1 MVPTRELY
9 WNISCHGLMYP
20 LLLIA
25 LTVFFYGFY
34 RRYRF
39 WRIGQADTRPKL
51 VLKRLKAVLIYVLAH
66 KKILKDSY
74 AGIMHLAVFWGFLIL
89 FIGTTV
95 VAAQEHLKLP
105 LLFGNFYLGFSLI
118 LDIFGLIALCGIL
131 MAACRRYILKPE
143 RLDNRSDDLISLLII
158 FLILVSG
165 FFLEGLRI
173 AGTGDP
179 WADWSPVGKFFSLFA
194 ANLSLKNITF
204 LYQIFWWGH
213 LLLVLGFIAY
223 LPYGKLLHII
233 TSPLNIYFRTLEK
246 KEVLPFIDFA
256 NEERESYGLE
266 KLEDFTWRQLLA
278 ADACTR
284 CGRCQDN
291 CPAYLTPKPI
301 SPKQVVQAI
310 KQNFSAAGYK
320 LTLREG
326 MLKAHTAKE
335 TVATEKAVLSLW
347 DNGTIKDS
355 VWSCTTC
362 RACEEEC
369 PVFVEHIERT
379 IELRRNS
386 VLTQDEYPQ
395 ELMLAYRNLENNS
408 NPWGIGWIE
417 RSKWA
422 ENINL
427 EILDEKK
434 EVEYLYWTG
443 CAGSFDYRNK
453 KVSIALAKLL
463 QLAGIE
469 FGILGTEEKCCG
481 DVARRTG
488 NEYLFQQ
495 LAQENIETLQRY
507 NFKKIITAC
516 PHCYNS
522 LKHDYPQLGGS
533 FEVIHHTEIL
543 SDLIKKG
550 KLHLTKKDAAI
561 TYHDSCYLGRY
572 NDIYQPP
579 REILKNIP
587 GLKLLEPKRNK
598 ERSFCCGAG
607 GGRMWMEE
615 TSGPRINQNR
625 AEDILQTGA
634 KLAATACPYCLTM
647 LEDGLKAL
655 NIENIKALDISE
667 ILLEAL
673 STGVNGEE
681 KK

>member
-1 MVPTRELY
+1 
-9 WNISCHGLMYP
+9 
-20 LLLIA
+20 
-25 LTVFFYGFY
+25 
-34 RRYRF
+34 
-39 WRIGQADTRPKL
+39 
-51 VLKRLKAVLIYVLAH
+51 
-66 KKILKDSY
+66 
-74 AGIMHLAVFWGFLIL
+74 
-89 FIGTTV
+89 
-95 VAAQEHLKLP
+95 
-105 LLFGNFYLGFSLI
+105 
-118 LDIFGLIALCGIL
+118 
-131 MAACRRYILKPE
+131 
-143 RLDNRSDDLISLLII
+143 
-158 FLILVSG
+158 
-165 FFLEGLRI
+165 
-173 AGTGDP
+173 
-179 WADWSPVGKFFSLFA
+179 
-194 ANLSLKNITF
+194 
-204 LYQIFWWGH
+204 
-213 LLLVLGFIAY
+213 
-223 LPYGKLLHII
+223 
-233 TSPLNIYFRTLEK
+233 
-246 KEVLPFIDFA
+246 
-256 NEERESYGLE
+256 
-266 KLEDFTWRQLLA
+266 
-278 ADACTR
+278 
-284 CGRCQDN
+284 
-291 CPAYLTPKPI
+291 
-301 SPKQVVQAI
+301 
-310 KQNFSAAGYK
+310 
-320 LTLREG
+320 
-326 MLKAHTAKE
+326 
-335 TVATEKAVLSLW
+335 
-347 DNGTIKDS
+347 
-355 VWSCTTC
+355 
-362 RACEEEC
+362 
-369 PVFVEHIERT
+369 VEHIERT

-395 ELMLAYRNLENNS
+395 ELMLVYRNLENNS
-408 NPWGIGWIE
+408 NPWGIGWTE

-427 EILDEKK
+427 KIMDEKK

-481 DVARRTG
+481 DAARRTG

-495 LAQENIETLQRY
+495 LAQENIEILQRY

-598 ERSFCCGAG
+598 EKSFCCGAG

-615 TSGPRINQNR
+615 TSDTRINQNR